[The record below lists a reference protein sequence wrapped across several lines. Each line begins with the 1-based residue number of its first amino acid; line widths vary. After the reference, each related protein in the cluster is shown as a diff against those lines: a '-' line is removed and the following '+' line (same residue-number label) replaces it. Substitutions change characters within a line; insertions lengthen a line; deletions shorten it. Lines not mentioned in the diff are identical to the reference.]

1 MNTYN
6 RLNTD
11 QIKRACDKFF
21 ESRGEKKLSYR
32 EQIEIN
38 AKKGKM
44 QRQQKSKEDRI
55 AEELSKEPDF
65 E

>member
-11 QIKRACDKFF
+11 QIKRACDKFL
-21 ESRGEKKLSYR
+21 ESRGEKKLTYR
-32 EQIEIN
+32 EQVEIY
-38 AKKGKM
+38 ARKGKK
-44 QRQQKSKEDRI
+44 QRQQKSKADRI

>member
-21 ESRGEKKLSYR
+21 ERRGEKKLSYR
-32 EQIEIN
+32 DQMEIN
-38 AKKGKM
+38 AKKGKK

>member
-11 QIKRACDKFF
+11 QIKRACDKFL

-32 EQIEIN
+32 DQMEIN
-38 AKKGKM
+38 AKKGKK
-44 QRQQKSKEDRI
+44 QRQQKFKEDRI
-55 AEELSKEPDF
+55 AEELSKDPDF

>member
-11 QIKRACDKFF
+11 QIKRACDKFL
-21 ESRGEKKLSYR
+21 ESRGEKKVSYR
-32 EQIEIN
+32 EQMEIN
-38 AKKGKM
+38 AKKGKK
-44 QRQQKSKEDRI
+44 QREHKSKEDRI
-55 AEELSKEPDF
+55 AEEFSKDPDF

>member
-21 ESRGEKKLSYR
+21 ESRGEKKLTLR
-32 EQIEIN
+32 DQMEIN
-38 AKKGKM
+38 AKKGKK

-55 AEELSKEPDF
+55 AEELSKEPGF

>member
-21 ESRGEKKLSYR
+21 ESRGEKKLTLR
-32 EQIEIN
+32 DQMEIN
-38 AKKGKM
+38 AKKGKK

-55 AEELSKEPDF
+55 AEELSKDPDF

>member
-11 QIKRACDKFF
+11 QIKRACDKFL
-21 ESRGEKKLSYR
+21 ESRGEKKLTYR
-32 EQIEIN
+32 EQVEIY
-38 AKKGKM
+38 ARKGKK
-44 QRQQKSKEDRI
+44 QRQQKSKADRI
-55 AEELSKEPDF
+55 AEELSRGPDF

>member
-11 QIKRACDKFF
+11 HIKWACDKFF
-21 ESRGEKKLSYR
+21 ESRGEKKLSFR
-32 EQIEIN
+32 QQMEIN
-38 AKKGKM
+38 ARKGKK

-55 AEELSKEPDF
+55 AEELSKDPDF

>member
-11 QIKRACDKFF
+11 QIKAACDKFF